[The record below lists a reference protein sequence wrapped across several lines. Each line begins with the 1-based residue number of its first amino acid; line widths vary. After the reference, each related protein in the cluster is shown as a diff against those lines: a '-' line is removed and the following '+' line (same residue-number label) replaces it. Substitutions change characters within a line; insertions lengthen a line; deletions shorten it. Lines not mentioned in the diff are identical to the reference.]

1 MPRANNI
8 DLIKSFLSSS
18 ENHLLINQ
26 VSEDIGLF
34 YIYVIQYMA
43 SEQNVSVYISDG
55 TANNNPND
63 LFGEIKMPIITTSS
77 ANRINDILKSTQ
89 KTIINTDYRNYKKFS
104 KHVTS
109 INGYDY
115 VKDLKIFLKEIL
127 KIENDSLLN
136 YCIETPMFIY
146 SETSKF
152 LINKDGY
159 CSDQLIQK
167 ETNFILELRKAIF
180 EIKSKNKDIRNLYDK
195 MKDEFKYK
203 KFNFLTS

>member
-8 DLIKSFLSSS
+8 DLIESFLSSS

-77 ANRINDILKSTQ
+77 ANKINDILKSTQ